1 MDELSKMDD
10 GGLLLMLNQIVCNFL
25 FLRLICFSIYSF
37 LNGFVD
43 FFVCFF
49 CSHFCFLMII
59 STKRIL
65 ELVTCYCS
73 FIRLLCALKKENVFH
88 LRFLVSST
96 FVIRLPQTS

>member
-49 CSHFCFLMII
+49 LFTFLFSYDHFYKAYIRTSDLLLFVHTIVVRVK
-59 STKRIL
+59 KR
-65 ELVTCYCS
+65 
-73 FIRLLCALKKENVFH
+73 K
-88 LRFLVSST
+88 RFS
-96 FVIRLPQTS
+96 P